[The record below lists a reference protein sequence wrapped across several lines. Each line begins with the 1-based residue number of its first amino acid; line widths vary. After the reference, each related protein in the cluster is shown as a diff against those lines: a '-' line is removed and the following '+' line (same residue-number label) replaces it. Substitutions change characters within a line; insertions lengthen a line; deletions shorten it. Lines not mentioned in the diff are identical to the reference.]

1 MSDHTNT
8 TPRPADHH
16 QDDQDKLAAPRR
28 DRLGQRK
35 TNGKT
40 DRLMRIL
47 DSLECERKSN
57 RRWHR

>member
-16 QDDQDKLAAPRR
+16 QDDQDKLADPRR
-28 DRLGQRK
+28 DHLGYTK
-35 TNGKT
+35 PKGKT

-47 DSLECERKSN
+47 DSLETEKPN
-57 RRWHR
+57 RRWRK